1 MENTPTTAVTYFAPA
16 GRASDQVV
24 ELLRNRIMQD
34 ELLPSMLEVIPDCA
48 LVFNQ
53 ERQVLAANNY
63 LLKKFGL
70 TYPQIIGKRLGEVL
84 GCIHADDGADGCA
97 TGRHCSVCGA
107 AFAILRS
114 QESEARISYECRITL
129 NKDAMTCLDMEVV
142 ATPFKFADISVTVCV
157 LKDISAEKR
166 RAVLEKVFF
175 HDLMNT
181 AGGLS
186 GLAALLTEE
195 DGLPAETERECKQW
209 LRKQSERLI
218 EEIRQQRKL
227 LAAEKG
233 EFKPEIGSVAVR
245 ELMQDVHSLYVN
257 HEVAKSR
264 KLVLGEVPD
273 QAIFTDATILRRI
286 LGNLVKNALEAI
298 PAGETVTM
306 FCESSEDKIT
316 FCVHNPGVMPTEVQ
330 LQVFQRSF
338 SSKGTDGRGIGTYS
352 VKLFGERY
360 LKGAVSFV
368 SREPEGTTFRFTL
381 FNANSAELLKLY
393 EHPIN

>member
-1 MENTPTTAVTYFAPA
+1 MGNAPTTPATYFAPA
-16 GRASDQVV
+16 GRASDKVV
-24 ELLRNRIMQD
+24 DLLRSRIMQD
-34 ELLPSMLEVIPDCA
+34 ELLPSILEVIPDCA

-53 ERQVLAANNY
+53 ERQVLAVNNY

-70 TYPQIIGKRLGEVL
+70 TNPQIIGKRLGEIL
-84 GCIHADDGADGCA
+84 GCIHADSGADGCA
-97 TGRHCSVCGA
+97 TGRHCSACGA
-107 AFAILRS
+107 AFAISQS
-114 QESEARISYECRITL
+114 QEYETRISSECRITL
-129 NKDAMTCLDMEVV
+129 NKDVMTCLDMEVV
-142 ATPFKFADISVTVCV
+142 ASPFKFSDIPVTVCV

-195 DGLPAETERECKQW
+195 DGLSVETEMECKQW
-209 LRKQSERLI
+209 MRKQSERLI
-218 EEIRQQRKL
+218 DEIRQQRKL
-227 LAAEKG
+227 LAAENG
-233 EFKPEIGSVAVR
+233 EFKPEIGSVIVR

-257 HEVAKSR
+257 HEVARSR
-264 KLVLGEVPD
+264 KLVLGEVPN
-273 QAIFTDATILRRI
+273 QAIFTDAAILRRI

-306 FCESSEDKIT
+306 FCESTEDKIA
-316 FCVHNPGVMPTEVQ
+316 FCVHNPGVMPPEVQ

-360 LKGAVSFV
+360 LKGVVNFV

-381 FNANSAELLKLY
+381 FNASSADLTKLY
-393 EHPIN
+393 EQ